1 MLGGHSRTLAQPRKV
16 GLESRDGAVDEAAV
30 ATRTRTQLE
39 LLALTVLAVFAAAA
53 DSLPVLGLI
62 GAVAAVVGTHSR
74 VKRRAAEASAWG
86 AAGAVAFLAAL
97 GGLGVDHRISYA
109 APAVAGAVTLLV
121 RDHTTS
127 GRQRR
132 SVLAR

>member
-1 MLGGHSRTLAQPRKV
+1 M
-16 GLESRDGAVDEAAV
+16 
-30 ATRTRTQLE
+30 
-39 LLALTVLAVFAAAA
+39 LAVFAAAA

-86 AAGAVAFLAAL
+86 AAGAVAFLVGL
-97 GGLGVDHRISYA
+97 GALGVDHRISYA